1 MSNVKPLK
9 LSTLAFS
16 KISPQT
22 RKKIPSPIKLEAE
35 KDEKKYK
42 KTFKLWR
49 DKFIKSEDK
58 IVIRD
63 AKLMTETAKID
74 GILRWIEEKLD
85 HRDGKNKDLL
95 KHIIVALR
103 DTPMKAA
110 WLTTPMGK
118 YQQSLTGGLNTIL
131 WRSLYESWIKSMSKE
146 ELQKFLLGFSNR
158 NLDKLGP
165 DEFTDKFFQ
174 YLHWDDY
181 MNNSYMYEQIEDTS
195 RSRHIDLPRYDT
207 ENNPHFPWFIESYI
221 YHLNSDELTNLY
233 NNLYFESNMNN
244 GEAPKEDPRF
254 INNPRY
260 FKRLKNGEALSAA
273 RALWRERR
281 AELVSA
287 YRKSAAST
295 KSGKKKKVTK
305 KLRKNGKK

>member
-22 RKKIPSPIKLEAE
+22 RKKIPSPIKLEVE

-146 ELQKFLLGFSNR
+146 ELQKFLLGFYNR

-181 MNNSYMYEQIEDTS
+181 MNNPYMYEQIEDTS
-195 RSRHIDLPRYDT
+195 RSRHIDLPRYDK

-260 FKRLKNGEALSAA
+260 FKKL
-273 RALWRERR
+273 
-281 AELVSA
+281 
-287 YRKSAAST
+287 ST